1 MAPTPSLGPREPHVP
16 KKVPIGGDIMSI
28 IVTLAAVT
36 ALSAFLSQRLLAVK
50 SWRRLPFV
58 MWIVFAIYIDSYC
71 FVFATA
77 LLQQVFGVNTN
88 YNICHGAILLCL
100 VCYVTT
106 KILIYVFLV
115 EKAYIIRS
123 STVRR
128 MKSKLYL
135 FNMFGMLGGYT
146 VVVILNFIFRI
157 AKIVNGECVIGMQSI
172 SMIPLITFDA
182 VVNVYLTFLFLIPLK
197 NLYSYKNLPRTNA
210 NARLRNVA
218 FRTFVGACCTLLSS
232 IVNLTVLM
240 VLDGEPGWVCL
251 MCCNSDILFSA
262 IVIQWVTS
270 RDSAGSSS
278 QPTSAAAVEGS
289 LHARRPSMA
298 HPLGPVHTPHAP
310 NSPHGTDAEVSL
322 VASATARSS
331 SDSPG
336 SELAKI
342 HSGTNGGVVVTTTIH
357 RQSQP
362 SSGFGLE
369 MERKDGNGMRLED
382 DESMYGYP
390 PRPTSFAINHVEI
403 AEPPRTHITGGT
415 NNHDNHNS
423 HHSNHHHTKSLSD
436 G

>member
-36 ALSAFLSQRLLAVK
+36 ALSAFL
-50 SWRRLPFV
+50 F
-58 MWIVFAIYIDSYC
+58 VFAIYIDSYC

-106 KILIYVFLV
+106 KI
-115 EKAYIIRS
+115 YIIRS

-197 NLYSYKNLPRTNA
+197 
-210 NARLRNVA
+210 
-218 FRTFVGACCTLLSS
+218 
-232 IVNLTVLM
+232 
-240 VLDGEPGWVCL
+240 
-251 MCCNSDILFSA
+251 ILFSA

>member
-16 KKVPIGGDIMSI
+16 KEVPIGGDIMSI

-123 STVRR
+123 SSVRR

-146 VVVILNFIFRI
+146 VVVILNFVFRI

-197 NLYSYKNLPRTNA
+197 ILLCLHDNLPKRPA
-210 NARLRNVA
+210 
-218 FRTFVGACCTLLSS
+218 
-232 IVNLTVLM
+232 LT
-240 VLDGEPGWVCL
+240 EPV
-251 MCCNSDILFSA
+251 LFSA

-270 RDSAGSSS
+270 RDGAGSSS
-278 QPTSAAAVEGS
+278 QPTSAAAVDGS

-298 HPLGPVHTPHAP
+298 HPLGPIHTPHAP

-331 SDSPG
+331 SDSPE

-362 SSGFGLE
+362 NSGFGLE

-382 DESMYGYP
+382 DESVYGYP
-390 PRPTSFAINHVEI
+390 PRPASFAINHAEI
-403 AEPPRTHITGGT
+403 AEPPRTHITGGS
-415 NNHDNHNS
+415 NS